1 MRTSQKSNPSVTHD
15 TMQINVQQLQQ
26 NKSSANEQ
34 VLRSAMQNL
43 KYQIPSSPTSTT
55 QIGVQEQNQA
65 LLVNQQNMDQ
75 QAHQLGEQ
83 SSAQHTNAA
92 LTQRDWKSVAWT
104 EDPSNTHTSNQISP
118 THDGASVQPYDLYHE
133 AKSNQIHGSQNH
145 ASTSSQ
151 AHNTTQYNSSEE
163 VIDQSENSFIEPLP
177 LDQVEMEDPPL
188 HEVVSF
194 EEEVKTDLGWFHL
207 KTVDLAPFRPAI
219 KTSIYQTGVQIINQD
234 ESYLTLYQQGIYST
248 EIAKKV
254 ERIHHQNKQLLQ
266 AGGVEAWLNA
276 H

>member
-1 MRTSQKSNPSVTHD
+1 QFLHFELQHALTIYEDKKLRNAIRQLQPVHNLPQDSILMSTIQSWIAEDVKVSPYTPIQEELLDLVTTPSFLSMRTSQKSNPSVTHD

-145 ASTSSQ
+145 ASTS
-151 AHNTTQYNSSEE
+151 
-163 VIDQSENSFIEPLP
+163 
-177 LDQVEMEDPPL
+177 
-188 HEVVSF
+188 
-194 EEEVKTDLGWFHL
+194 
-207 KTVDLAPFRPAI
+207 
-219 KTSIYQTGVQIINQD
+219 
-234 ESYLTLYQQGIYST
+234 
-248 EIAKKV
+248 
-254 ERIHHQNKQLLQ
+254 
-266 AGGVEAWLNA
+266 
-276 H
+276 